1 MSRTLITGLVILA
14 ITIVAVFMISGAGM
28 NPGGFNVTHAA
39 KASETSVANESREQ
53 YESELQQLLT
63 ERKTLLSRNVESM
76 KIFFES
82 GRASMD
88 EYRDANIALL
98 RAEMD
103 LCKTRDDRL
112 KILEKI
118 IQFQTTCEARVAR
131 RAAEG
136 RATQMEVNMAKVAR
150 LEAQIELIR
159 ENLKGQS
166 PER

>member
-1 MSRTLITGLVILA
+1 MSRTLITGLVFLVVTIFAVLA
-14 ITIVAVFMISGAGM
+14 ISPAGM
-28 NPGGFNVTHAA
+28 HPGGFDVAQAA
-39 KASETSVANESREQ
+39 AASEPSDAEGREK
-53 YESELQQLLT
+53 YESELKQLLT
-63 ERKTLLSRNVESM
+63 ERKMILSRNVELM
-76 KIFFES
+76 KIFLDS
-82 GRASMD
+82 GRVSID

-118 IQFQTTCEARVAR
+118 IQFQTTCETWVAR
-131 RAAEG
+131 RADDG
-136 RATQMEVNMAKVAR
+136 RATTMGVNRAKVAT
-150 LEAQIELIR
+150 LEAQIELAR